1 MYKKERRCIMK
12 KLTFV
17 LVLILSMV
25 SSSFAIAANLKTEEA
40 KKEDVKGVF
49 TLILYGGR
57 DVNDIERLAILDLE
71 GDKYTF
77 EPYAPE
83 FDYRIKKSL
92 SEKEALEMAY
102 KFVSSHNAF
111 YRSQLSRIIDDKGNT
126 IGYELRPLYMPF
138 IYGVSD
144 VLDVYY
150 SLKGEK
156 VRAYIR
162 IIPSVERALPER
174 TLVS

>member
-1 MYKKERRCIMK
+1 MK
-12 KLTFV
+12 KIAF
-17 LVLILSMV
+17 VLILILFV
-25 SSSFAIAANLKTEEA
+25 FSSSFAIAINLKTIEASNEE
-40 KKEDVKGVF
+40 VKGVF

-57 DVNDIERLAILDLE
+57 DMNDIERLAILDLE

-92 SEKEALEMAY
+92 SEKEALEMSH

-111 YRSQLSRIIDDKGNT
+111 YHSQLSRIIDDKGNT

-174 TLVS
+174 SLVS

>member
-1 MYKKERRCIMK
+1 MK
-12 KLTFV
+12 KIAF
-17 LVLILSMV
+17 VLILILFV
-25 SSSFAIAANLKTEEA
+25 FSSSFAIAINLKTIEASNEE
-40 KKEDVKGVF
+40 VKGAF

-57 DVNDIERLAILDLE
+57 DMNDIEKLAILDLE

-92 SEKEALEMAY
+92 AEKEALEMAHE
-102 KFVSSHNAF
+102 FVSSHNAF

-174 TLVS
+174 SLVS

>member
-1 MYKKERRCIMK
+1 MK

-17 LVLILSMV
+17 IVLILSIV

-102 KFVSSHNAF
+102 EFVSSHNAF
-111 YRSQLSRIIDDKGNT
+111 YHSQLSRIFDDKGNT

>member
-1 MYKKERRCIMK
+1 MK
-12 KLTFV
+12 KLAFV
-17 LVLILSMV
+17 LVIILLMV
-25 SSSFAIAANLKTEEA
+25 SSSFAIDLKTEEA
-40 KKEDVKGVF
+40 RKEDVKGVF

-57 DVNDIERLAILDLE
+57 DMNDIERVAILDLE

-83 FDYRIKKSL
+83 FDYRIKKDL
-92 SEKEALEMAY
+92 SEKDALESASE
-102 KFVSSHNAF
+102 FVSSHNAF
-111 YRSQLSRIIDDKGNT
+111 WYSQLSRIMDDKGNI
-126 IGYELRPLYMPF
+126 IGYEMRPLYRPF
-138 IYGVSD
+138 VYGVSD

-150 SLKGEK
+150 SLKDEK

>member
-1 MYKKERRCIMK
+1 MK
-12 KLTFV
+12 KIAF
-17 LVLILSMV
+17 VLILILFV
-25 SSSFAIAANLKTEEA
+25 FSSSFAIAINLKTIEASNEE
-40 KKEDVKGVF
+40 VKGVF

-57 DVNDIERLAILDLE
+57 DMNDIERLAILDLE

-83 FDYRIKKSL
+83 FDYRVTKGL
-92 SEKEALEMAY
+92 NEKEALDKAN
-102 KFVSSHNAF
+102 KFVSSHHAF

-138 IYGVSD
+138 IYGVTD

-174 TLVS
+174 SLAS

>member
-1 MYKKERRCIMK
+1 MK
-12 KLTFV
+12 R
-17 LVLILSMV
+17 LVFCLAVIFFIV
-25 SSSFAIAANLKTEEA
+25 SSSFAITSHLKTEVVR
-40 KKEDVKGVF
+40 KEDVKGVF

-57 DVNDIERLAILDLE
+57 DMNDIERVAILDLE

-83 FDYRIKKSL
+83 FDYKIKKSL
-92 SEKEALEMAY
+92 YERDALETAY
-102 KFVSSHNAF
+102 EFVSSHNAF
-111 YRSQLSRIIDDKGNT
+111 YRSQLSRIMDDKDNT

-138 IYGVSD
+138 VYGVSD

-150 SLKGEK
+150 SLKDGK
-156 VRAYIR
+156 VRVYIR